1 MKYTQSVGEKSTV
14 KLTISFT
21 EEEWQDAI
29 SKAYLKT
36 RGKYTVP
43 GFRKGKAPKPVL
55 ENYYGKGLFYEE
67 ALNYLYSQNYYTIL
81 ENEKKNFTAVGEP
94 DLSVEDMTEGK
105 GVTLGAVVPVKPEV
119 KIDAYTGLKIKKYEY
134 NVTDADV
141 EAEVKKLLERN
152 AKPVDV
158 TDRAC
163 ENGDTVISQWATP
176 WHGLDALANGWNIVL
191 GIAVTLLAMMLACQ
205 YFMNSVADETVV
217 DRARQRM
224 LPFALG
230 FVVCFVA
237 WLVRLLFAVGYAAD
251 PATGAIVA
259 EPGKYLHNLLA
270 MPCVAVVLL
279 AGVLLV
285 LWSIHIGWR
294 GSRKAIWFGGSGTVL
309 AVLALLLCAGW
320 NNTAYYPSLADMQA
334 SLTIRNSSSS
344 LFTLRMMAYVSLLIP
359 FVAAY
364 IWYAWRAIDRTP
376 LTREELNEGG
386 HQY

>member
-1 MKYTQSVGEKSTV
+1 MDTLVFLQHYWWFLISLLGALLVFLLFVQGGQALLYDVGRTEAERDLAVNAMGRKWEFTFTTLV
-14 KLTISFT
+14 TFGGAFFASF
-21 EEEWQDAI
+21 
-29 SKAYLKT
+29 
-36 RGKYTVP
+36 P
-43 GFRKGKAPKPVL
+43 
-55 ENYYGKGLFYEE
+55 LFYSTSFGG
-67 ALNYLYSQNYYTIL
+67 AFYVWMAIL
-81 ENEKKNFTAVGEP
+81 LCFVLQAVAYEYRRKPANVLGKKTFNAFLLINGILGPLLLGTAV
-94 DLSVEDMTEGK
+94 S
-105 GVTLGAVVPVKPEV
+105 TLFTGAPF
-119 KIDAYTGLKIKKYEY
+119 T
-134 NVTDADV
+134 
-141 EAEVKKLLERN
+141 
-152 AKPVDV
+152 VD
-158 TDRAC
+158 RLNLANMG
-163 ENGDTVISQWATP
+163 ENGAAVISQWATP
-176 WHGLDALANGWNIVL
+176 WHGLDALTNGWNIVL

-205 YFMNSVADETVV
+205 YFMNSVTDEAVV
-217 DRARQRM
+217 GRARRRM
-224 LPFALG
+224 MPFALG

-344 LFTLRMMAYVSLLIP
+344 LFTLRVMAYVSLLIP

>member
-1 MKYTQSVGEKSTV
+1 MDTLVFLQHYWWFLISLLGALLVFLLFVQGGQALLYDVGRTEAERDLAVNAMGRKWEFTFTTLV
-14 KLTISFT
+14 TFGGAFFASF
-21 EEEWQDAI
+21 
-29 SKAYLKT
+29 
-36 RGKYTVP
+36 P
-43 GFRKGKAPKPVL
+43 
-55 ENYYGKGLFYEE
+55 LFYSTSFGG
-67 ALNYLYSQNYYTIL
+67 AFYVWMAIL
-81 ENEKKNFTAVGEP
+81 LCFVLQAVAYEYRRKPGNVLGKKTFNAFLLINGVLGPLLLGTAV
-94 DLSVEDMTEGK
+94 S
-105 GVTLGAVVPVKPEV
+105 TLFTGAPF
-119 KIDAYTGLKIKKYEY
+119 T
-134 NVTDADV
+134 
-141 EAEVKKLLERN
+141 
-152 AKPVDV
+152 VD
-158 TDRAC
+158 RLNLANMG